1 MMYFLFSITLQHR
14 NIKVVIPIMSIIF
27 LGMELLGLCAIATAM
42 FLLMRGDG
50 SREQKLMQFFL
61 TGTLIQ
67 NAGYLLELT
76 APTMEAAIV
85 AVKVQYIGSLII
97 PVCYCYFI
105 FSYCFMDA
113 PEAILHVLEIIDVLI
128 LGMVLTCDSHSL
140 YYRRIEWLTDTNG
153 HGFLNLTYGPFYWVF
168 MLCSLAIPYTLSL
181 YALIR
186 VCIQK
191 PEYTGDRKYRLVLV
205 LSVLPVIA
213 LLSYALKLVYTYD
226 PTPLVLGLVLSSVVI
241 LIWSRKVYDFS
252 SLASTILLDSMA
264 DGVIALDDQER
275 IASFNPAATEIFS
288 DLKSRPIGRHIDELN
303 DFPNGM
309 LEEGQKEFFL
319 NEHYYQGHTQP
330 ILDKSGKCKGY
341 VVLILDVTETTSYIE
356 EIKRVR
362 VQAEEANIAKSAFL
376 ANMSH
381 EIRTPM
387 NAIVGLSDILMEE
400 SRGRKVYG
408 YASDIKAA
416 AKNLLAL
423 INDILDLSKVEAG
436 RMELIS
442 TEYHLKRLVDEVLNM
457 MDVVASQRGLI
468 LESEFDMSVPCRYLG
483 DEGRIKQI
491 LINLIS
497 NAIKFTAQGYV
508 RVSISGA
515 PEGDGNA
522 ERLTFRVED
531 SGCGIRKEDLPGIFD
546 NFRQVDSKRNRSVEG
561 TGLGLS
567 ITKHLVEMMDG
578 SIKIESVY
586 GKGSTF
592 TVNILQKIK
601 DHRPLLEVPDT
612 AVPSDE
618 RLTPFCANDCRVLV
632 VDDNRINLKVAQ
644 GFLQSYG
651 LNITN
656 ACSGPEAIELVKK
669 NRYDIIFMDHMMP
682 KMDGI
687 EAVSIIRSQCGD
699 NGRLPVIIALT
710 ANAMEGVKDMFL
722 KNGFQD
728 FISKPLERRPL
739 HELLLRWIPEEQRTK
754 SDTWSSGEQD
764 SRNRHAEFQEFLI
777 EGIDPDEVVEHYSGS
792 VEDYRDLLNLYC
804 LDGERKTKLLR
815 TLIENHDYKTYGIE
829 VHGLKSASANVG
841 AMALSESAR
850 KLELAV
856 NRNDI
861 SYVDSH
867 WAQLLSEYETMLE
880 NIRGF
885 LENSRKEKLG
895 QAALGG
901 LKSDE
906 LLQKLS
912 EALDRLENFRS
923 KECAAKVEEL
933 LLHQLPDDTKNKLL
947 DIQKLLKLYEDDAA
961 QLQLGEL
968 IEQIKKEEN

>member
-1 MMYFLFSITLQHR
+1 
-14 NIKVVIPIMSIIF
+14 MSIIF

-97 PVCYCYFI
+97 PICYCYFI

-113 PEAILHVLEIIDVLI
+113 PEAILHILETIDVLI
-128 LGMVLTCDSHSL
+128 LGLVLTCDSHSL
-140 YYRRIEWLTDTNG
+140 YYRRIEWLTDANG
-153 HGFLNLTYGPFYWVF
+153 RGFLNLTYGPFYWIF
-168 MLCSLAIPYTLSL
+168 MICSLAIPYTLSL

-191 PEYTGDRKYRLVLV
+191 PEYTADRKYRLVLA

-213 LLSYALKLVYTYD
+213 LLSYALKLVHEYD

-264 DGVIALDDQER
+264 DGVIALDDQKR
-275 IASFNPAATEIFS
+275 IASYNPAAAEIFS
-288 DLKSRPIGRHIDELN
+288 DLKSRPIGRHIDGLN

-309 LEEGQKEFFL
+309 LEGQKGFFL
-319 NEHYYQGHTQP
+319 NGHYYQGHTQP
-330 ILDKSGKCKGY
+330 ILDKSGKNKGY
-341 VVLILDVTETTSYIE
+341 VVLILDVTETTNYIE

-442 TEYHLKRLVDEVLNM
+442 TEYYLKTLVDEVLNM

-497 NAIKFTAQGYV
+497 NAIKFTAKGYV
-508 RVSISGA
+508 RVSVSGV

-531 SGCGIRKEDLPGIFD
+531 SGCGIHKEDLPGIFD

-578 SIKIESVY
+578 SIQIESVY

-592 TVNILQKIK
+592 TVDILQRIK

-612 AVPSDE
+612 AVPTDE
-618 RLTPFCANDCRVLV
+618 ALTPFCANDCSVLV

-682 KMDGI
+682 GMDGI
-687 EAVSIIRSQCGD
+687 EAVQHIRSECGE
-699 NGRLPVIIALT
+699 NGTQPTIIALT
-710 ANAMEGVKDMFL
+710 ANAMEGVRETFL
-722 KNGFQD
+722 TNGFQD
-728 FISKPLERRPL
+728 FLTKPIDRRTL
-739 HELLLRWIPEEQRTK
+739 HMILLKWIPEEKQK
-754 SDTWSSGEQD
+754 KGGGWMDSLQSSNNSLQKFQD
-764 SRNRHAEFQEFLI
+764 VII
-777 EGIDPDEVVEHYSGS
+777 EGIDTDEVAEHSS
-792 VEDYRDLLNLYC
+792 ASLEEFHELLNLYC
-804 LDGERKTKLLR
+804 LDGKRKLEVLR
-815 TLIENHDYKTYGIE
+815 ELWEEKDYKAYGIE
-829 VHGLKSASANVG
+829 VHALKSASANVG
-841 AMALSESAR
+841 AMQVSNRAR
-850 KLELAV
+850 EQEKAV
-856 NRNDI
+856 KREDFTF
-861 SYVDSH
+861 VDSH
-867 WAQLLSEYETMLE
+867 AEKLLAEYEEQLE
-880 NIRGF
+880 HIRHY
-885 LENSRKEKLG
+885 LDAIQKSENKKKKDKDI
-895 QAALGG
+895 
-901 LKSDE
+901 LKAD
-906 LLQKLS
+906 LLQ
-912 EALDRLENFRS
+912 EIRTALCSLENFKS
-923 KECAAKVEEL
+923 KECAHKLEEL
-933 LLHQLPDDTKNKLL
+933 SEYRLETDIEEKLER
-947 DIQKLLKLYEDDAA
+947 IREQLKLYEDDAA
-961 QLQLGEL
+961 EQMLREL
-968 IEQIKKEEN
+968 IEQMQKED